1 VVPRA
6 YSSDLRAEQAAL
18 TRERVVRAA
27 ATELAENGYDRTTLA
42 RVAER
47 AGVSLETV
55 KSHGPKR
62 ALLLAAFELTF
73 GGSVGP
79 QSLAERP
86 EGRDVVALT
95 EPDAF
100 LDGMV
105 ALVAD
110 ANARVAGL
118 WPAFTAAA
126 QGDDQVAAELEAL
139 FERRRTT
146 VRASVDLLVAHGFTL
161 RTSRDDAA
169 ETLSYV
175 FAPEGRTHFVTS
187 AGWSDT
193 AYRAWL
199 RDAVVRLVATPPGAA
214 PVT

>member
-1 VVPRA
+1 MVPRA

-27 ATELAENGYDRTTLA
+27 AAELSEHGYDRTTLA

-55 KSHGPKR
+55 KTHGPKR

-73 GGSVGP
+73 GGAEGP
-79 QSLAERP
+79 QSLAEGP
-86 EGRDVVALT
+86 EGRDVVART
-95 EPDAF
+95 DPDAF

-105 ALVAD
+105 ALVAS
-110 ANARVAGL
+110 ANARVGGL

-126 QGDDQVAAELEAL
+126 QGDDQVATELDAL
-139 FERRRTT
+139 LERRRDT
-146 VRASVDLLVAHGFTL
+146 VRASVDLLVAHGFAL

-175 FAPEGRTHFVTS
+175 FAPEGRTHFVTG
-187 AGWSDT
+187 AGWSDD

-199 RDAVVRLVATPPGAA
+199 RDAVVRLVATPATGGR
-214 PVT
+214 